1 MRDAGVS
8 NGAGYPAVTLLQE
21 QLKGAHAATV
31 RAMRA
36 RYPRWTDELMQRNR
50 LKYAKLMAEGTRTH
64 GESRTRDM
72 RTRNLRSRLTL
83 C

>member
-1 MRDAGVS
+1 
-8 NGAGYPAVTLLQE
+8 
-21 QLKGAHAATV
+21 
-31 RAMRA
+31 MRA

-64 GESRTRDM
+64 GESRTRNM